1 MNARS
6 PKTLSLLLATLSLG
20 WAGGTLAAT
29 TNSWHLEAGPLTL
42 QNPSVQDGSPVPRRG
57 SDFPVER
64 VLPSP
69 IRSLFEALDGGLN
82 AADRE
87 RLAQHATLRK
97 AHGWGG
103 GLEQT
108 LYTAVDLETALAQGV
123 QAGWLTESEAQ
134 TERGVLK
141 HFSRASSVCCRRREL
156 RSMLSEN
163 SCQGSGP
170 T

>member
-1 MNARS
+1 MSKTAHLFHVVDQISQWSEFCHRQYARY
-6 PKTLSLLLATLSLG
+6 
-20 WAGGTLAAT
+20 
-29 TNSWHLEAGPLTL
+29 
-42 QNPSVQDGSPVPRRG
+42 
-57 SDFPVER
+57 
-64 VLPSP
+64 
-69 IRSLFEALDGGLN
+69 FEALDGGLN